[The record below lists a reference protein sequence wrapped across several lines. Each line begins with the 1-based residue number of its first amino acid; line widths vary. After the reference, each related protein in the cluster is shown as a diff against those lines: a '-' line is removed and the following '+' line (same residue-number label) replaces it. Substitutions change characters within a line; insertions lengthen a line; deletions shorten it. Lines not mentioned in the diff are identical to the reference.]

1 MDSSYDMDTVGAVAP
16 VVLLCVIWVV
26 VNVALDFD
34 TVPVS
39 TCRVALGFLWPTL
52 AYLDVVL

>member
-1 MDSSYDMDTVGAVAP
+1 MDSTYDMDTVGAVAQ

-26 VNVALDFD
+26 VNVALVLDM
-34 TVPVS
+34 VPVS